1 MIQPLSKQRRHSSY
15 LLEGQSSS
23 TFTRRHHFL
32 AVRHAAILLQCLNFS
47 QSCALSASIQQL
59 AGGLRD
65 LVMSDSSSPPPS
77 PTAGVNDAKRIE
89 DDVSI
94 DSSVEGEISDDVPD
108 SEKDTIIVESLDADD
123 NKVFQ
128 LRAYQDEMLEA
139 SLKRNTIVVLNTG
152 AGKTHMYV
160 QTHERRSDYI
170 KEV

>member
-1 MIQPLSKQRRHSSY
+1 
-15 LLEGQSSS
+15 
-23 TFTRRHHFL
+23 
-32 AVRHAAILLQCLNFS
+32 
-47 QSCALSASIQQL
+47 
-59 AGGLRD
+59 
-65 LVMSDSSSPPPS
+65 MSDSSSPPPS